1 MEEQAARAFAD
12 LDAIDIGVGAI
23 MVFYGL
29 RGYVRGLI
37 AEVLALAALLI
48 GLTVAFRWTPELM
61 PKYAQQIPGPAMS
74 DTAITFLFVFGAV
87 GLALRILAA
96 VLQGAVASAGSSPLN
111 RLGGAAFG
119 LGKGALT
126 LGCMVLLLRTFAPI
140 PAGLS
145 TGEAAGPIE
154 QMNRR
159 LAESVAAAS
168 LADMASEVFST
179 LVDAA
184 EIRLRMLAASDNEGA

>member
-1 MEEQAARAFAD
+1 MEASQAFAD

-29 RGYVRGLI
+29 RGYMRGLI
-37 AEVLALAALLI
+37 AEVFALVALVGGLA
-48 GLTVAFRWTPELM
+48 VAFRWTPDLM

-74 DTAITFLFVFGAV
+74 DTAITFLVVFGAV
-87 GLALRILAA
+87 GLALRLLAA
-96 VLQGAVASAGSSPLN
+96 VLQGAVASVSGGPLN

-145 TGEAAGPIE
+145 TEAGGPLE
-154 QMNRR
+154 QLNRR

-168 LADMASEVFST
+168 LADIASNVFST